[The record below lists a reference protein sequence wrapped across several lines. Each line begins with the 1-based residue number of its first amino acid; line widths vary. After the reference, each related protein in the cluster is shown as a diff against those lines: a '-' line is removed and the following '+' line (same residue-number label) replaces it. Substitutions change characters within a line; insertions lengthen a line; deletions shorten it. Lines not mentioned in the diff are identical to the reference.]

1 MEAWMTRVS
10 TIFAAWLCLIAAG
23 PVARLAA
30 QGVQTGTIRGT
41 VTDQQNLAVPGVTVT
56 VSSPA
61 LQGVRTTIT
70 AGDGTYVFRTL
81 PPGDYEIAFVLSS
94 FDSVKRTSSVPL
106 GGAAEQNVRLQA
118 AGVSQSIQVV
128 ADTPGPIATPVIG
141 LNIRQNEVE
150 ALATSRTLQGI
161 ATLSPALTDNTPNAG
176 QVIING
182 AFAFDNVFMLNG
194 VDVNDNL
201 FGSPQNLFIEDAIE
215 ETQVLTSG
223 ISAEYGRF
231 SGGVINA
238 VTKSGGNTF
247 SGSLR
252 ANLTNPAWVNRSTN
266 RMREPL
272 EVQSSRTV
280 SGSSARRAYPVS
292 PRIARCR
299 RLASP
304 TARRT
309 TTSGARSSSPEPPL
323 PITRFRAAI

>member
-1 MEAWMTRVS
+1 M
-10 TIFAAWLCLIAAG
+10 
-23 PVARLAA
+23 
-30 QGVQTGTIRGT
+30 
-41 VTDQQNLAVPGVTVT
+41 
-56 VSSPA
+56 
-61 LQGVRTTIT
+61 
-70 AGDGTYVFRTL
+70 
-81 PPGDYEIAFVLSS
+81 
-94 FDSVKRTSSVPL
+94 
-106 GGAAEQNVRLQA
+106 
-118 AGVSQSIQVV
+118 SQSVQVV
-128 ADTPGPIATPVIG
+128 AETPGPIATPVVG

-223 ISAEYGRF
+223 ITAEYGRF

-247 SGSLR
+247 SGSFR
-252 ANLTNPAWVNRSTN
+252 VNLTNPAWVNETPFEVDEWRRAPEQAERHLRGNLRRSD
-266 RMREPL
+266 P
-272 EVQSSRTV
+272 Q
-280 SGSSARRAYPVS
+280 GSSLVLRRGTALQRDDERRAAAD
-292 PRIARCR
+292 RH
-299 RLASP
+299 LQH
-304 TARRT
+304 ARRT
-309 TTSGARSSSPEPPL
+309 TTSGARSSSPERPL